1 MKLNFCFLFSLF
13 CAAGSKLR
21 RLKSAIDANLITIP
35 YPSEYQDVHVIASVL
50 KSYLRDLPEPLLTF
64 QLYDQFISASQRPT
78 EEQRKTA
85 ILNTV
90 CQLPK
95 CSYDNLKYLT
105 KFLGES
111 RMQFNHL
118 TSQFQTISLIP
129 ELLSQKSKANK
140 MSPQNI
146 AIVMAPNLLWSHE
159 TTDDDYVSKVNSTA
173 SVNTIVEALVSDWSF
188 FFGEDFAL
196 SDFYVTMTRDE
207 LFPHNGGF
215 PIDRDYSESNMIKST
230 NTPIPHPQTISN
242 VPSSNNNNNLNQSMA
257 SISSPNY
264 QTHSRSSS
272 HDTGRLILETEQV
285 GGSSDS
291 INKRSQSNS
300 SLSDSSPPPQSS
312 PKQPQRRKGNKGVAP
327 TPPDQRSK
335 RASEYFGSINS
346 GSHNESMQAAKERF
360 LNLSHTPPQ
369 DELKSKSNS
378 NRFLRSE
385 TKAQQATNASPT
397 FKQPTQPL
405 SMKQCSSSTENLATK
420 PDKPPRPAMPV
431 IDSQT
436 LVRNAF
442 KAKAN
447 ERHSRPI
454 ALPRNSLN
462 VARSTE
468 NLCISSIKTT
478 SNAHSSNDDNEPVPL
493 RDGIDHNRGD
503 KPAIPERPTS
513 LMKPNFR
520 TAVFD
525 KFETPQT
532 NATSNDPN
540 GSIKKTQSFRMSS
553 TPVGAAVGSITG
565 RSLTTLERTHIYN
578 VDKKQVEIIDVDQQ
592 SNSNGS
598 TDSSNGSFEGAPI
611 NGDKLQPND
620 NIEKVLENP
629 NAESNIEN
637 LKPNPNESNDS
648 SHLLNISTNS
658 NAMSTSTISNSGNG
672 PVPQSPR
679 SFEMKNI
686 KRPQVPAPP
695 PPNVQSSVGAA
706 AEHTTIENRKADP
719 ARTADSTKL

>member
-1 MKLNFCFLFSLF
+1 
-13 CAAGSKLR
+13 
-21 RLKSAIDANLITIP
+21 
-35 YPSEYQDVHVIASVL
+35 
-50 KSYLRDLPEPLLTF
+50 
-64 QLYDQFISASQRPT
+64 
-78 EEQRKTA
+78 
-85 ILNTV
+85 
-90 CQLPK
+90 
-95 CSYDNLKYLT
+95 
-105 KFLGES
+105 
-111 RMQFNHL
+111 
-118 TSQFQTISLIP
+118 
-129 ELLSQKSKANK
+129 

-159 TTDDDYVSKVNSTA
+159 TNDSDYVSKVNSTA

-188 FFGEDFAL
+188 FFGEDFAV

-215 PIDRDYSESNMIKST
+215 PIDRDCYNGDTNMIKSV
-230 NTPIPHPQTISN
+230 NTPVIHSQIISN
-242 VPSSNNNNNLNQSMA
+242 VPSSSNNNLNRSLA
-257 SISSPNY
+257 SISSPNH

-272 HDTGRLILETEQV
+272 HDTGRLILETERV

-291 INKRSQSNS
+291 ISKRSQSNS

-312 PKQPQRRKGNKGVAP
+312 PKQPQRRKGNKGIAP
-327 TPPDQRSK
+327 TPPDQRSQ

-360 LNLSHTPPQ
+360 LNSNHTPKN
-369 DELKSKSNS
+369 ESKSNT

-385 TKAQQATNASPT
+385 TKAQQAANASPT

-447 ERHSRPI
+447 ERHNRPI
-454 ALPRNSLN
+454 ALPRNILN

-468 NLCISSIKTT
+468 NLCSSSMKT
-478 SNAHSSNDDNEPVPL
+478 SSNVHGSNDENEPFPL
-493 RDGIDHNRGD
+493 RDGNDHNRGD

-513 LMKPNFR
+513 LMKPNFH
-520 TAVFD
+520 TAIFD
-525 KFETPQT
+525 KFETLQT
-532 NATSNDPN
+532 NPTSNDPN

-598 TDSSNGSFEGAPI
+598 TDSSNGSFEGVSI
-611 NGDKLQPND
+611 NGDKSQPKD
-620 NIEKVLENP
+620 DVEKLLENP
-629 NAESNIEN
+629 NDETSNNEDS
-637 LKPNPNESNDS
+637 KPNESNDS
-648 SHLLNISTNS
+648 HLLNVSTIS
-658 NAMSTSTISNSGNG
+658 NAMSTSTISNSGDG
-672 PVPQSPR
+672 PVQSQSPR
-679 SFEMKNI
+679 SFEIKNI

-695 PPNVQSSVGAA
+695 PPNVQSSVHGT
-706 AEHTTIENRKADP
+706 AEHKTIENHKPDP
-719 ARTADSTKL
+719 SRAADSTKL

>member
-1 MKLNFCFLFSLF
+1 
-13 CAAGSKLR
+13 
-21 RLKSAIDANLITIP
+21 
-35 YPSEYQDVHVIASVL
+35 
-50 KSYLRDLPEPLLTF
+50 
-64 QLYDQFISASQRPT
+64 
-78 EEQRKTA
+78 
-85 ILNTV
+85 
-90 CQLPK
+90 
-95 CSYDNLKYLT
+95 
-105 KFLGES
+105 
-111 RMQFNHL
+111 
-118 TSQFQTISLIP
+118 
-129 ELLSQKSKANK
+129 
-140 MSPQNI
+140 
-146 AIVMAPNLLWSHE
+146 MAPNLLWSHE
-159 TTDDDYVSKVNSTA
+159 TGDGDYVSKVNSTA
-173 SVNTIVEALVSDWSF
+173 SVNTIVEALIADWSF

-215 PIDRDYSESNMIKST
+215 PIDRDYNNSDTNMIKSM
-230 NTPIPHPQTISN
+230 NTPITYSQTISN
-242 VPSSNNNNNLNQSMA
+242 VPSSSNNNLNRSSA

-272 HDTGRLILETEQV
+272 HDTGRLILETERV
-285 GGSSDS
+285 DGSSDS
-291 INKRSQSNS
+291 ISKRSQSNS

-327 TPPDQRSK
+327 TPPDQRSQ

-360 LNLSHTPPQ
+360 LNSSHTPQ
-369 DELKSKSNS
+369 DELKSNS
-378 NRFLRSE
+378 NRFSRSE

-447 ERHSRPI
+447 ERHNRPI
-454 ALPRNSLN
+454 ALPRNILN

-468 NLCISSIKTT
+468 NLCSSSIKIS
-478 SNAHSSNDDNEPVPL
+478 SNAHGSNDDSEPVPL
-493 RDGIDHNRGD
+493 RDGNDHIRGD

-525 KFETPQT
+525 KFETQQ
-532 NATSNDPN
+532 SNDPN

-553 TPVGAAVGSITG
+553 TPAGAAVGSITG

-598 TDSSNGSFEGAPI
+598 TDSSNGSFEGTPI
-611 NGDKLQPND
+611 NGDQSQSKD
-620 NIEKVLENP
+620 DIEKVLENP
-629 NAESNIEN
+629 NDESNN
-637 LKPNPNESNDS
+637 DDSKQNESNDN
-648 SHLLNISTNS
+648 HLLNVSTNS
-658 NAMSTSTISNSGNG
+658 NAMSTSTISNSGDG

-695 PPNVQSSVGAA
+695 PPNIQSVGGT
-706 AEHTTIENRKADP
+706 AEHTTIENRKSDP
-719 ARTADSTKL
+719 ARTADTTKL